1 MCDDITRHVEG
12 EYKENVCLVSRGG
25 GSQGVSLFWKQPL
38 NGAESLCAD
47 SDPKIFLIGRSVFRK
62 RNFDPLRMNDSRKH
76 GKKEEHNKPQ
86 GRGRVEYGMGPY
98 SMNENMPEGFGYP
111 PQWVSPGMNYPF
123 DQQYNYYTGPV
134 GQFGGPGLGPQGFG
148 QEQVSVGTGF
158 EKSRAKS
165 HGKKKIKL
173 EYIRGKNKRSVT
185 FSKRKKG
192 IMKKAYE
199 LNILTGTEILL
210 LVASESGHVYTF
222 ATDKLKPIILEHEN
236 IIQSCLN
243 RQDVGEYRR
252 PGKEEKTGSEGMGG
266 YPPELYGSSSGDE
279 D

>member
-1 MCDDITRHVEG
+1 MNEG
-12 EYKENVCLVSRGG
+12 
-25 GSQGVSLFWKQPL
+25 
-38 NGAESLCAD
+38 
-47 SDPKIFLIGRSVFRK
+47 
-62 RNFDPLRMNDSRKH
+62 RKH
-76 GKKEEHNKPQ
+76 GKKEEQNKPQ
-86 GRGRVEYGMGPY
+86 SRPRAEYNIPPY
-98 SMNENMPEGFGYP
+98 GMNENIPDGFGYP
-111 PQWVSPGMNYPF
+111 PHWASPNMNYSF
-123 DQQYNYYTGPV
+123 DQQYDYYGYPA
-134 GQFGGPGLGPQGFG
+134 QFANNNMAPQSFPQEHSPPGVYERP
-148 QEQVSVGTGF
+148 
-158 EKSRAKS
+158 RAKS

-173 EYIRGKNKRSVT
+173 EYIHGKNKRSVT

-243 RQDVGEYRR
+243 RQD
-252 PGKEEKTGSEGMGG
+252 GSEHRPKDAEKSSDNA
-266 YPPELYGSSSGDE
+266 YLQTDCLYGTESE